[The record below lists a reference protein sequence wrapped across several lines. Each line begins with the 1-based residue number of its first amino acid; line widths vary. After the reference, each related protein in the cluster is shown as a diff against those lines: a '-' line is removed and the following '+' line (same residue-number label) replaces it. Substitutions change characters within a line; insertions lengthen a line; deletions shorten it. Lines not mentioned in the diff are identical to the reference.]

1 MSAQLLVSHLTK
13 RFERGT
19 LNEKIALDDFT
30 LEARKGEFITI
41 LGSNGAGKSTL
52 FNAILGK
59 FLPDR
64 GRIVLDGEDITYF
77 RDHRRAVDIG
87 CLFQNPQRGTAPSMT
102 IEENL
107 AMAYTRSASKSF
119 FAVNRRDSAYFRELL
134 ARLDLGLEDRMKTKM
149 GLLSGGQRQAA
160 SLLMA
165 TIAKPKLLLLDEHT
179 AALDPATSVKVLEIT
194 RQIVAEN
201 GLTALMITHDMSM
214 ALGFGNRTVMMDRG
228 RLVLDLSGQERLD
241 MTPRKLV
248 DLFSSRAGHDLSDRT
263 MLALKG

>member
-1 MSAQLLVSHLTK
+1 MSAELSVSHLTK
-13 RFERGT
+13 RFEPGT
-19 LNEKIALDDFT
+19 PNEKVALDDFS
-30 LEARKGEFITI
+30 LEAERGEFITI

-64 GRIVLDGEDITYF
+64 GRILLDGEDITYF
-77 RDHRRAVDIG
+77 KDHKRAIDIG
-87 CLFQNPQRGTAPSMT
+87 CLYQNPLRGTAPSMT

-107 AMAYTRSASKSF
+107 AMAYTRNASKSF
-119 FAVNRRDSAYFRELL
+119 FAVNRRDCAHFRELL
-134 ARLDLGLEDRMKTKM
+134 ASLDLGLENRMKTKM

-179 AALDPATSVKVLEIT
+179 AALDPATSVKVLGIT

-214 ALGFGNRTVMMDRG
+214 ALGFGNRTVMMDSG
-228 RLVLDLSGQERLD
+228 RLVLNISGQERID
-241 MTPRKLV
+241 TTPRKLA
-248 DLFSSRAGHDLSDRT
+248 DLFSSRAGHALSDRT
-263 MLALKG
+263 MLTL

>member
-1 MSAQLLVSHLTK
+1 MSAQLIVSHLSK
-13 RFERGT
+13 RFEAGSP
-19 LNEKIALDDFT
+19 NEKVALDDCS
-30 LEARKGEFITI
+30 LEANRGDFITI

-52 FNAILGK
+52 FNAVLGK

-64 GRIVLDGEDITYF
+64 GRILLDGEDITF
-77 RDHRRAVDIG
+77 QKDHKRAAKIG
-87 CLFQNPQRGTAPSMT
+87 CLYQNPLRGTAPSMT

-107 AMAYTRSASKSF
+107 AMAYTRTASRSF
-119 FAVNRRDSAYFRELL
+119 FAVNHRDSAHFRELL
-134 ARLDLGLEDRMKTKM
+134 ARLDLGLENRMKTKM
-149 GLLSGGQRQAA
+149 GMLSGGQRQAA

-179 AALDPATSVKVLEIT
+179 AALDPATSVKVLDIT
-194 RQIVAEN
+194 KAIVAEN

-228 RLVLDLSGQERLD
+228 RLVLDLSGQERAD

-248 DLFSSRAGHDLSDRT
+248 DLFSVRSGHELSDRT
-263 MLALKG
+263 LLAL

>member
-1 MSAQLLVSHLTK
+1 MSAELVVSHLTK
-13 RFERGT
+13 RFEAGT
-19 LNEKIALDDFT
+19 PNEKVALDDFS
-30 LEARKGEFITI
+30 LEAQKGEFITI

-64 GRIVLDGEDITYF
+64 GRIILDGEDITYYK
-77 RDHRRAVDIG
+77 DHKRALNIG
-87 CLFQNPQRGTAPSMT
+87 CLYQNPQRGTAPSMT

-107 AMAYTRSASKSF
+107 AMAYTRNASKSF

-134 ARLDLGLEDRMKTKM
+134 ATLDLGLENRMKTKM

-179 AALDPATSVKVLEIT
+179 AALDPATSVKVLGIT
-194 RQIVAEN
+194 
-201 GLTALMITHDMSM
+201 
-214 ALGFGNRTVMMDRG
+214 G
-228 RLVLDLSGQERLD
+228 R
-241 MTPRKLV
+241 
-248 DLFSSRAGHDLSDRT
+248 SSRRT
-263 MLALKG
+263 A

>member
-1 MSAQLLVSHLTK
+1 MSVQLSVSRLTK
-13 RFERGT
+13 RFEAGT
-19 LNEKIALDDFT
+19 PNEKVALDDFS
-30 LEARKGEFITI
+30 LEARRGEFITI
-41 LGSNGAGKSTL
+41 LGSNGSGKSTL

-64 GRIVLDGEDITYF
+64 GRIVLDGEDITYEK
-77 RDHRRAVDIG
+77 DHKRAINIG
-87 CLFQNPQRGTAPSMT
+87 CLFQNPLRGTAPNMT

-107 AMAYTRSASKSF
+107 AMAYTRNASRSF

-134 ARLDLGLEDRMKTKM
+134 AGLDLGLENRMKTKM

-165 TIAKPKLLLLDEHT
+165 TIARPKLLLLDEHT

-194 RQIVAEN
+194 RQVIAEH

-214 ALGFGNRTVMMDRG
+214 ALSFGNRTVMMDGG
-228 RLVLDLSGQERLD
+228 RLVLDLSGQERVD
-241 MTPRKLV
+241 MTPRRLA
-248 DLFSSRAGHDLSDRT
+248 DMFSDRAGHALSDRSLLT
-263 MLALKG
+263 S